1 MQYSDD
7 LYFIGLL
14 AQFYGS
20 ERNYPVIRRGTLA
33 LMTTEDIPSP
43 TGPQNLFIAELQ
55 SWPGNSGSPV
65 FLSLGGLRNGSLL
78 VGQDLHFLGILL
90 GDFVNKIP
98 ATLVGGE
105 QLQLGDNNAA
115 NVGVS
120 LIVPA
125 SKIRSVLNSPEAQ
138 KQRDAEIAA
147 QNHAKP
153 LSQ

>member
-1 MQYSDD
+1 
-7 LYFIGLL
+7 
-14 AQFYGS
+14 
-20 ERNYPVIRRGTLA
+20 
-33 LMTTEDIPSP
+33 MTTEDIPSP